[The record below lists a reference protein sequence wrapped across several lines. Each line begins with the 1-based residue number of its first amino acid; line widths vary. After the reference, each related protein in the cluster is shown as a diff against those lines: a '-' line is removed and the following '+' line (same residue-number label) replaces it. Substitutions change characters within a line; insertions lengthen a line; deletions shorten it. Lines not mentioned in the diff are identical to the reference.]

1 MSRSAV
7 NVALLLAFLASIGL
21 HWAFRPE
28 PARPNREFLP
38 EMVRTPRYNAYSPN
52 LNFPDGQ
59 TLQSPV
65 AGTILRGLLPL
76 HYAATPEDAV
86 RAGDSLPSLVR
97 AGDAQSIA
105 RGGAVYSNFCQ
116 PCHGPAGR
124 GDGLVVLRGFPAP
137 PSLYADNARKM
148 KDGQIFHIL
157 TYGQKNMPTYAS
169 QISREDRWN
178 VVAFVRSLQKQGAR
192 AAGGQP

>member
-1 MSRSAV
+1 MSRAAL
-7 NVALLLAFLASIGL
+7 NGALLLAFLASIGL

-28 PARPNREFLP
+28 PGLPNREFIP

-52 LNFPDGQ
+52 SNFSDGK

-65 AGTILRGLLPL
+65 PGTIPRGLLPL
-76 HYAATPEDAV
+76 HYTATPEDAV

-97 AGDAQSIA
+97 AGDVETIA

-124 GDGLVVLRGFPAP
+124 GDGLIVLRGFPAP

-148 KDGQIFHIL
+148 KDGQMFHVL
-157 TYGQKNMPTYAS
+157 TYGQKNMPPYAS
-169 QISREDRWN
+169 QISRQDRWN

-192 AAGGQP
+192 AAGSQP